1 MENAEKRPVRHRRQE
16 FIGWLSLAL
25 GCGVAAQAQWGAVD
39 PAFQP
44 GGGNNSGLDADV
56 FAIAVQPDHKILI
69 GGGFTKVGRT
79 SRSRVARLQADGS
92 LDTGFDPGAGVD
104 GVVQVLIPGAEGRI
118 LIGGR
123 FTTVQGQSRP
133 YLARLT
139 STGGLDSSFDARPD
153 GLVLAAV
160 EVPGGGWVIG
170 GSFTS
175 VNGVPRAGL
184 ARLNREGVLDPEF
197 NPGLDRAA
205 HALAAGGDGSVWLAG
220 AFSSVQ
226 GVSRSRVARWLAGG
240 SLDPQFNPGAGPNEV
255 VTAVT
260 LQAGGQP
267 VIGGAFIEYDG
278 APCWY
283 LARLNLNGS
292 VDSTFT
298 PGIAPVWGGVLVLH
312 ADSASRVLVGGEFYT
327 IDGVSRTGI
336 ARLQPNGVL
345 DRTFDPGT
353 GVANSDGFSPLVR
366 ALAVQPDGKVLIGGR
381 FTSVNG
387 VKLNYLARLTGDV
400 SGPLEF
406 QSIEPL
412 ATGRLRLTV
421 SGPEGAVCVLEGSAE
436 FGNWVPAQTNQ
447 VRDGSCVFETLDTIR
462 EQARFYRALRF

>member
-1 MENAEKRPVRHRRQE
+1 
-16 FIGWLSLAL
+16 
-25 GCGVAAQAQWGAVD
+25 
-39 PAFQP
+39 
-44 GGGNNSGLDADV
+44 LDADV

-92 LDTGFDPGAGVD
+92 LDAGFDPGTGANGLVE
-104 GVVQVLIPGAEGRI
+104 VLIPRADGRI

-139 STGGLDSSFDARPD
+139 STGGLDSSFDVRPD
-153 GLVLAAV
+153 GFVLAAV
-160 EVPGGGWVIG
+160 EVPGGDWVIG

-184 ARLNREGVLDPEF
+184 ARLNQDGVLDPGF
-197 NPGLDRAA
+197 NPGLNRAL

-220 AFSSVQ
+220 DFSSVQ
-226 GVSRSRVARWLAGG
+226 GVARSRVARWLAGG
-240 SLDPQFNPGAGPNEV
+240 SVDPQFDPGAGPNQA
-255 VTAVT
+255 VTALT
-260 LQAGGQP
+260 LQAGGRP

-278 APCWY
+278 EPCWY
-283 LARLNLNGS
+283 LARLNFDGS

-298 PGIAPVWGGVLVLH
+298 PGIAPVWGGVLVLR
-312 ADSASRVLVGGEFYT
+312 ADSAGRVLVGGEFYT

-336 ARLQPNGVL
+336 ARLQADGLL

-366 ALAVQPDGKVLIGGR
+366 TLAVQPDGKVLIGGR

-400 SGPLEF
+400 LERMEF
-406 QSIEPL
+406 QSIESL
-412 ATGRLRLTV
+412 ATGGLRLTV
-421 SGPEGAVCVLEGSAE
+421 SGPEGADCVLEGSPDFSQWAL
-436 FGNWVPAQTNQ
+436 VQTNQ
-447 VRDGSCVFETLDTIR
+447 VNGGTCVFETLDPVSG
-462 EQARFYRALRF
+462 AHRFYRVR